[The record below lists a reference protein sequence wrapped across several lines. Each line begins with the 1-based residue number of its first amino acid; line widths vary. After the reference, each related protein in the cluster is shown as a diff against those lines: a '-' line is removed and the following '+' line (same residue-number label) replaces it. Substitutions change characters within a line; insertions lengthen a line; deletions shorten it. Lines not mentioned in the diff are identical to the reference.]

1 MTTLRVALHR
11 GTVVAIAI
19 WSLLLLV
26 NEMFK
31 GGSVGNPI
39 LCATDPRC
47 GEGRYSVVATVA
59 WVGGTLLVLVLGYVF
74 RPVRGPETTTRDKVV
89 SFRRGSR
96 HPRAGRSGHHAVSGQ
111 PTGLTLAWGVEWGNA
126 PCPSMCASMG

>member
-1 MTTLRVALHR
+1 VTTLRVALHR
-11 GTVVAIAI
+11 WTLVAIAT

-47 GEGRYSVVATVA
+47 GEGTYSVVATAA
-59 WVGGTLLVLVLGYVF
+59 WVGGTLLILVLGYVF
-74 RPVRGPETTTRDKVV
+74 RPVRQPETRTKDKVV
-89 SFRRGSR
+89 SLIVATGVLVLAGLAITLYQVSR
-96 HPRAGRSGHHAVSGQ
+96 PA
-111 PTGLTLAWGVEWGNA
+111 
-126 PCPSMCASMG
+126 